1 MALICGNIFLYT
13 LGVPWL
19 KLVLKVSWKE
29 ALAFG
34 LLPFIVGAV
43 IKIIVAVMVR
53 QFLRLSSNQDN

>member
-1 MALICGNIFLYT
+1 
-13 LGVPWL
+13 VPWL